1 MFTASN
7 KVDMSRRTLLTALGL
22 LAFIAIARTPAQQAV
37 GTSGLDAS
45 MGAMLDRHRIP
56 GAVAIAV
63 TKSQTLYRAAFGVAD
78 VSTRRPM
85 APDAIF
91 RIASMT
97 KPVTS
102 VAAMQLIERGR
113 IGLDDPASQHLPE
126 LAALSVFESFDP
138 ATGAY
143 TLRPAQ
149 RPVTVRHLLTHTTG
163 LGYGFTSPTVRDFA
177 PRPGEQYPAGPLLF
191 DPGERWHYGT
201 STDWVGRLIERVSG
215 QTLDAYFADHI
226 FGPLGMKDTFYNVP
240 ADKQLR
246 VVPVHRRNTDGLFA
260 VQPSPQTRPVTQ
272 FSGGGGLF
280 STADDYARFLR
291 MLLNEGELEGA
302 RILSRESVA
311 AMRRDQLGEKGVPA
325 LQTANPETSADF
337 TFINDRRDGWGLGFL
352 ITAVAVPEKRSTG
365 SLSWGGINNTHF
377 WIDPGREVAGI
388 LLMQFLPF
396 VDPAALDVLDAFER
410 GVYRLTPIP

>member
-1 MFTASN
+1 
-7 KVDMSRRTLLTALGL
+7 
-22 LAFIAIARTPAQQAV
+22 
-37 GTSGLDAS
+37 
-45 MGAMLDRHRIP
+45 
-56 GAVAIAV
+56 
-63 TKSQTLYRAAFGVAD
+63 
-78 VSTRRPM
+78 
-85 APDAIF
+85 
-91 RIASMT
+91 
-97 KPVTS
+97 
-102 VAAMQLIERGR
+102 
-113 IGLDDPASQHLPE
+113 
-126 LAALSVFESFDP
+126 
-138 ATGAY
+138 
-143 TLRPAQ
+143 
-149 RPVTVRHLLTHTTG
+149 
-163 LGYGFTSPTVRDFA
+163 
-177 PRPGEQYPAGPLLF
+177 
-191 DPGERWHYGT
+191 
-201 STDWVGRLIERVSG
+201 
-215 QTLDAYFADHI
+215 
-226 FGPLGMKDTFYNVP
+226 MKDTFYNVP

-325 LQTANPETSADF
+325 LKTATPETSADF
-337 TFINDRRDGWGLGFL
+337 TFINDGRDGWGLGFL
-352 ITAVAVPEKRSTG
+352 ITTVAVPEKRSTG

-377 WIDPGREVAGI
+377 WIDPEREVAGI